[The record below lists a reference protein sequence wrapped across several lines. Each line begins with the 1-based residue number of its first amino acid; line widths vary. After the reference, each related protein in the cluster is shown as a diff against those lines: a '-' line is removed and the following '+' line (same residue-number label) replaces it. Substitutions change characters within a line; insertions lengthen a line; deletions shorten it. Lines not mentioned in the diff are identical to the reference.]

1 MANGESHIYHT
12 SSIFPLT
19 FYINMK
25 RLILVRHA
33 KSDWGDEGLKDIDRP
48 LNKRGYDAAYRMSE
62 WLAKKSEV
70 PQLFI
75 SSDATRALSTA
86 MIFARNLNYPANEVV
101 VLQQVYESTAKTL
114 KDVITQIDNKNE
126 SAIIFAHNPGITNLT
141 NELTD
146 DLFFDD
152 LPTCALVALD
162 FDVKTWKEAATSK
175 AKIAFHQF
183 PKEFK

>member
-1 MANGESHIYHT
+1 
-12 SSIFPLT
+12 
-19 FYINMK
+19 MK

-48 LNKRGYDAAYRMSE
+48 LNQRGYAAAYRMSE
-62 WLAKKSEV
+62 WLSKKMEV
-70 PQLFI
+70 PNLFI

-86 MIFARNLNYPANEVV
+86 MIFARNLNYSSNEVV
-101 VLQQVYESTAKTL
+101 VVQQVYESTVKTL
-114 KDVITQIDNKNE
+114 MDVIRQIEDKHQ
-126 SAIIFAHNPGITNLT
+126 SAIVFGHNPGVTNLT

-146 DLFFDD
+146 DLFFDE
-152 LPTCALVALD
+152 LPTCAVVALD
-162 FDVKTWKEAATSK
+162 FDVKTWKEAITKK

>member
-1 MANGESHIYHT
+1 
-12 SSIFPLT
+12 
-19 FYINMK
+19 MK
-25 RLILVRHA
+25 RLYLVRHA

-48 LNKRGYDAAYRMSE
+48 LNQRGYSAAYRMSE
-62 WLAKKSEV
+62 WFAKKSEV
-70 PQLFI
+70 PNLFI

-101 VLQQVYESTAKTL
+101 VLQQIYESAAKTL
-114 KDVITQIDNKNE
+114 KDVIVQIEDKNQ
-126 SAIIFAHNPGITNLT
+126 SAIIFAHNPGMTNLT

-146 DLFFDD
+146 DLFFDE
-152 LPTCALVALD
+152 LPTCAVVALE
-162 FDVKTWKEAATSK
+162 FDIKSWKEAASKK